1 MTNRSLIV
9 ARILPNSED
18 RVASIF
24 AESDA
29 TELPAVAGV
38 RHRSLFTIEDLY
50 MHLIEADADIRGG
63 VGDLRQHPLFQDV
76 SKKLEAYI
84 KPYNPATW
92 RSPGDAFARE
102 IYSFNR

>member
-1 MTNRSLIV
+1 MTKRSLIV
-9 ARILPNSED
+9 ARILPNSEE

-38 RHRSLFTIEDLY
+38 RHRSLFTLEDLY
-50 MHLIEADADIRGG
+50 VHLIEADADLRSG
-63 VGDLRQHPLFQDV
+63 VGDLRQHPLFHDI
-76 SKKLEAYI
+76 SKKLDAYI

-92 RSPGDAFARE
+92 RSPADAFARQ
-102 IYSFNR
+102 IYSFDR